1 MVAQGVTS
9 LVRGCWYVGT
19 PARPA
24 CASGLD
30 AIPVERILRRRGRWV
45 ALLRVRHS
53 AHA

>member
-1 MVAQGVTS
+1 MVAQDAAS
-9 LVRGCWYVGT
+9 LVRGCGDAGT

-30 AIPVERILRRRGRWV
+30 SIPVELILRRRGRWV

>member
-1 MVAQGVTS
+1 MVAQDAAS
-9 LVRGCWYVGT
+9 LVRGCGDAGA

-24 CASGLD
+24 CASGLESAD
-30 AIPVERILRRRGRWV
+30 AERNLRRRGRWV